1 MQTHETIILGFP
13 AIARHSVEKLPYFMK
28 ALFDFFPL
36 ILFFAAF
43 KLYDIYIATAIAIVA
58 TFLQVGYF
66 WLKYR
71 RFEPTHIITLVV
83 ISFFGGLTLFFHN
96 DAFIM
101 WKPSVVNWIFSLI
114 VIGSVLLNRS
124 VIKTLMGKQIELPDL
139 VWNRLSIAWGVFFL
153 AMGFLNMYVAF
164 YYQPDLPDEVRRET
178 WVNFKVFWMLGLT
191 LAFSVGQMFFIA
203 KYIDPET
210 LEKSKNP
217 EETK

>member
-1 MQTHETIILGFP
+1 
-13 AIARHSVEKLPYFMK
+13 MK

-43 KLYDIYIATAIAIVA
+43 KLYDIYVATAIAIVA
-58 TFLQVGYF
+58 TFLQVGYV
-66 WLKYR
+66 WIKYR

-101 WKPSVVNWIFSLI
+101 WKPSVVNWIFALI
-114 VIGSVLLNRS
+114 VLGSVLLKRS
-124 VIKTLMGKQIELPDL
+124 VIKALMGKQIELPDP
-139 VWNRLSIAWGVFFL
+139 VWNRLSIAWALFFL

-164 YYQPDLPDEVRRET
+164 YYQPDLPEEVRREA

-191 LAFSVGQMFFIA
+191 LLFSVVQMLFIA
-203 KYIDPET
+203 KYIDPES
-210 LEKSKNP
+210 LEKADKPEKSK
-217 EETK
+217 EAE

>member
-1 MQTHETIILGFP
+1 
-13 AIARHSVEKLPYFMK
+13 MK

-43 KLYDIYIATAIAIVA
+43 KLYDIYVATAIAIVA
-58 TFLQVGYF
+58 TFLQVGYV
-66 WLKYR
+66 WIKYR

-101 WKPSVVNWIFSLI
+101 WKPSVVNWIFALI
-114 VIGSVLLNRS
+114 VIGSVLLKRS
-124 VIKTLMGKQIELPDL
+124 VIKALMGKQIELPDPI
-139 VWNRLSIAWGVFFL
+139 WNRLSIAWALFFL

-164 YYQPDLPDEVRRET
+164 YYQPDLPEEVRRET

-191 LAFSVGQMFFIA
+191 LLFSVVQMLFIA
-203 KYIDPET
+203 KYIDPES
-210 LEKSKNP
+210 LEKADKSEKHK
-217 EETK
+217 EAD

>member
-1 MQTHETIILGFP
+1 
-13 AIARHSVEKLPYFMK
+13 MK

-43 KLYDIYIATAIAIVA
+43 KLYDIYTATAIAIAA
-58 TFLQVGYF
+58 TFMQVGYVWF
-66 WLKYR
+66 KYR

-101 WKPSVVNWIFSLI
+101 WKPSVVNWIFALI
-114 VIGSVLLNRS
+114 VIGSVLVKRS
-124 VIKTLMGKQIELPDL
+124 VIKLLMGKQLELPDS
-139 VWNRLSIAWGVFFL
+139 VWFGLSIAWGIFFL

-164 YYQPDLPDEVRRET
+164 YYQLDLSEEVRRET

-191 LAFSVGQMFFIA
+191 LLFSVGQMFFIA
-203 KYIDPET
+203 KYIDPES
-210 LEKSKNP
+210 LDKPEKKK
-217 EETK
+217 EVE

>member
-1 MQTHETIILGFP
+1 
-13 AIARHSVEKLPYFMK
+13 MK

-43 KLYDIYIATAIAIVA
+43 KLYDIYVATAIAIVA
-58 TFLQVGYF
+58 TFMQVGYI
-66 WLKYR
+66 WIKYR

-101 WKPSVVNWIFSLI
+101 WKPSVVNWIFALI
-114 VIGSVLLNRS
+114 VIGSVLINRS
-124 VIKTLMGKQIELPDL
+124 VIKLLMGKQLDLPDS
-139 VWNRLSIAWGVFFL
+139 VWLRLSIAWGVFFL

-164 YYQPDLPDEVRRET
+164 YYQLDLPQEVRRET

-191 LAFSVGQMFFIA
+191 LLFSVGQMFFIA
-203 KYIDPET
+203 KYIDPESPDKP
-210 LEKSKNP
+210 EKEK
-217 EETK
+217 EVE

>member
-1 MQTHETIILGFP
+1 
-13 AIARHSVEKLPYFMK
+13 MK

-43 KLYDIYIATAIAIVA
+43 KLYDIYTATAIAIAA
-58 TFLQVGYF
+58 TFMQVGYIWF
-66 WLKYR
+66 KYR

-101 WKPSVVNWIFSLI
+101 WKPSVVNWIFALI
-114 VIGSVLLNRS
+114 VIGSVLVKRS
-124 VIKTLMGKQIELPDL
+124 VIKLLMGKQLELPDS
-139 VWNRLSIAWGVFFL
+139 VWFGLSIAWGIFFL

-164 YYQPDLPDEVRRET
+164 YYQLDLSEEVRRET

-191 LAFSVGQMFFIA
+191 LLFSVGQMFFIA
-203 KYIDPET
+203 KYIDPES
-210 LEKSKNP
+210 LDKPEKKK
-217 EETK
+217 EVE

>member
-1 MQTHETIILGFP
+1 
-13 AIARHSVEKLPYFMK
+13 MK

-43 KLYDIYIATAIAIVA
+43 KLYDIYVATAIAIVA
-58 TFLQVGYF
+58 TFLQVGYV
-66 WLKYR
+66 WIKYR

-101 WKPSVVNWIFSLI
+101 WKPSVVNWIFALI
-114 VIGSVLLNRS
+114 VIGSVLLKRS
-124 VIKTLMGKQIELPDL
+124 VIKALMGKQIELPDP
-139 VWNRLSIAWGVFFL
+139 VWTRLSIAWALFFL

-164 YYQPDLPDEVRRET
+164 YYQPDLPEEVRRET

-191 LAFSVGQMFFIA
+191 LLFSVVQMLFIA
-203 KYIDPET
+203 KYIDPES
-210 LEKSKNP
+210 LEKADKPEKSK
-217 EETK
+217 EVE

>member
-1 MQTHETIILGFP
+1 
-13 AIARHSVEKLPYFMK
+13 MK

-43 KLYDIYIATAIAIVA
+43 KLYDIYVATAIAIVA
-58 TFLQVGYF
+58 TFLQVGYV
-66 WLKYR
+66 WIKYR

-101 WKPSVVNWIFSLI
+101 WKPSVVNWIFALI
-114 VIGSVLLNRS
+114 VIGSVLLKRS
-124 VIKTLMGKQIELPDL
+124 VIKLLMGKQIELPDP
-139 VWNRLSIAWGVFFL
+139 VWTRLSIAWALFFL

-191 LAFSVGQMFFIA
+191 LLFSVVQMLFIA
-203 KYIDPET
+203 RYIDPESLEKT
-210 LEKSKNP
+210 DKPEKSK
-217 EETK
+217 EVE

>member
-1 MQTHETIILGFP
+1 
-13 AIARHSVEKLPYFMK
+13 MK

-43 KLYDIYIATAIAIVA
+43 KLYDIYVATAIAIVA
-58 TFLQVGYF
+58 TFMQVGYI

-71 RFEPTHIITLVV
+71 RFETTHIITLVV

-101 WKPSVVNWIFSLI
+101 WKPSVVNWIFALI
-114 VIGSVLLNRS
+114 VIGSVLLKRS
-124 VIKTLMGKQIELPDL
+124 VIKTLMGKQLELPDS
-139 VWNRLSIAWGVFFL
+139 VWFKLSIAWGIFFL

-164 YYQPDLPDEVRRET
+164 YYQTDLPEEVRRET

-191 LAFSVGQMFFIA
+191 LLFSVAQMLFIA
-203 KYIDPET
+203 KYIDPES
-210 LEKSKNP
+210 LDKPEKDK
-217 EETK
+217 EAE

>member
-1 MQTHETIILGFP
+1 
-13 AIARHSVEKLPYFMK
+13 MK

-43 KLYDIYIATAIAIVA
+43 KLYDIYVATAIAIVA
-58 TFLQVGYF
+58 TFLQVGYV
-66 WLKYR
+66 WIKYR

-101 WKPSVVNWIFSLI
+101 WKPSVVNWIFALI
-114 VIGSVLLNRS
+114 VIGSVLLKRS
-124 VIKTLMGKQIELPDL
+124 VIKLLMGKQIELPDP
-139 VWNRLSIAWGVFFL
+139 VWNRLSIAWALFFL

-164 YYQPDLPDEVRRET
+164 YYQPDLPEEVRRET

-191 LAFSVGQMFFIA
+191 LLFSVVQMLFIA
-203 KYIDPET
+203 KYIDPES
-210 LEKSKNP
+210 LEKADKP
-217 EETK
+217 EKRKEVE